1 MFLIPFLYLKYYKCI
16 QTILFVGHL
25 DFYYLLNNFIYYF
38 YFCLPWV
45 FVAARRLSLVA
56 VNGGYSSL
64 WCTSLSLRWF
74 LLLRNT
80 GSRHTGFSRVSAQAL
95 ECGLSSCGA
104 RALAVPQHVESS
116 QTRDRTHV
124 PCVGRQILNYCTTRE
139 VQGIQIFKNLFDMQG

>member
-56 VNGGYSSL
+56 TLGA
-64 WCTSLSLRWF
+64 T
-74 LLLRNT
+74 LL
-80 GSRHTGFSRVSAQAL
+80 
-95 ECGLSSCGA
+95 CGA
-104 RALAVPQHVESS
+104 RASHCGGFS
-116 QTRDRTHV
+116 
-124 PCVGRQILNYCTTRE
+124 CC
-139 VQGIQIFKNLFDMQG
+139 GIQALGTRASVVSALRL